1 MDGFTSVYLGAVAT
15 GRHLDPLPVAGGGLA
30 AEVTPLPTL
39 TTSVAGID
47 ILTQAAGLL
56 PLSQQAAPPATGP
69 QDARLVQG
77 DEEPLDLLRL
87 RRLRPVAVIQSAD
100 AVVLRV

>member
-1 MDGFTSVYLGAVAT
+1 VFLAARAS
-15 GRHLDPLPVAGGGLA
+15 GRHLDPLPAAGGGLA

-56 PLSQQAAPPATGP
+56 PLSQQTASPATGP
-69 QDARLVQG
+69 QDTHLVQG

-87 RRLRPVAVIQSAD
+87 RPVAVIQSTD